1 MGDVIC
7 KMCGEPWE
15 FYYITHEMEEPWKT
29 DILFGNGCP
38 SCKGKSPDG
47 VDRTF
52 EHARSI
58 DDGTDLDPT
67 EFI

>member
-7 KMCGEPWE
+7 KVCGEPWE
-15 FYYITHEMEEPWKT
+15 FYYIMHEMEAPWNKKV
-29 DILFGNGCP
+29 LYGLGCP

-47 VDRTF
+47 KDRTL
-52 EHARSI
+52 EHALSL
-58 DDGTDLDPT
+58 DNTDLDPF